1 MSYNFGATADKLYK
15 KAQDLA
21 KANAKVKDLE
31 NEQREIQN
39 ELLAAMNDA
48 GTGIIRGKFATV
60 SISETTRAS
69 IADFEAFEKF
79 VLRHKALQLFERRV
93 SSTAYREMRDT
104 LGGKEI
110 PGLSEFT
117 QQRLNVRKV

>member
-15 KAQDLA
+15 KTQDLA
-21 KANAKVKDLE
+21 KANAKVKEIE

-39 ELLAAMNDA
+39 ELLAQMTSA
-48 GTGIIRGKFATV
+48 GTDIVRGKLATV

-79 VLRHKALQLFERRV
+79 VLRQKALQLFERRI
-93 SSTAYREMRDT
+93 SSTAYREMRDH

-110 PGLSEFT
+110 PGLTEFT